1 MMFSIKIKILLII
14 LFMSVLLSCS
24 FLYVCNEEIN
34 KIRNKNID
42 QVVAAHCD
50 SINKIIQK
58 KIESIKE
65 LMGSISQSPMLQAVV
80 EDGDTNTVTDT
91 TRGIKSRLSV
101 QIFDVLDVDNELLAS
116 LDGGLIEDE
125 VEKLALF
132 MEKITS
138 NGKTD
143 IRLTVRKDQKLA
155 LIIGAPI
162 GDKEDP
168 VGVLIFGFYFDDI
181 FAKEI
186 FEISKTNVS
195 FLSNGKF
202 IGSSLKSKKGLF
214 EISEAMKNKS
224 KVNLRLEWGNDYL
237 FVPKLDFKNWH
248 KKLSI
253 VGQISTLQYHQLS
266 TNMLRS
272 IIYAT
277 IITLV
282 LGGLISI
289 FLIKR
294 MTDPLTKVDSMLFG
308 ISSGEGDLTQRL
320 PKSSNDEVGRISMN
334 FNQFVETIQKII
346 ISVKNDTSGLNDVS
360 QDLSKTS
367 VKLIDQS
374 NIMEEKTILMANRSE
389 TISEN
394 SASILEFADK
404 SSEDVS
410 ELNLIVCNMSESL
423 LNIADD
429 MEHVT
434 KVAEFANEQA
444 AETTESLE
452 ILAKVS
458 TNIDTVL
465 NAIKSIS
472 EKTKLLSLNAN
483 IEATRAGEAGRGFK
497 VVADEVKNLAK
508 QTEESAAE
516 IGKMISAIKDQ
527 SHLTLKRFNPLNK
540 GVSDVLNCL
549 VDSAKDIKKN
559 AELSKDMSEYAS
571 SVESLVRQIS
581 SKMGSSSDELKEI
594 SEGINE
600 VLHLITETNKSGKSV
615 DECVDVV
622 EEKAISLKALI
633 DRFKV

>member
-1 MMFSIKIKILLII
+1 MFSIKIKILLII